1 MKKGL
6 ALSLSGPQTMRG
18 KKRQYPYSGYQKCA
32 QLELEYSVN
41 ITTDM
46 LQINMFVY
54 LSLYYLFGNTDEYL
68 NLCIKLCTHIL

>member
-6 ALSLSGPQTMRG
+6 ALSLSGPKTMRG
-18 KKRQYPYSGYQKCA
+18 KKCQCPYSGYQECA

-46 LQINMFVY
+46 LRINMFVCIYNYIY
-54 LSLYYLFGNTDEYL
+54 LDTLMN
-68 NLCIKLCTHIL
+68 ILIYA